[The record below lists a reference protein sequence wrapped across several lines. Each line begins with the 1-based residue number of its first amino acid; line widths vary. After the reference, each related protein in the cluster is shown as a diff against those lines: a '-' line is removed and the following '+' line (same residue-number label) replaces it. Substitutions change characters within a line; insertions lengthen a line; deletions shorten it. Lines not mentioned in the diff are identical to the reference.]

1 MEKNDIVAVPIKP
14 ENLILDADSYIDD
27 TEYLG
32 EYIGEYREDT
42 AGNLIKRYPN
52 KKTFILSECKDKL
65 ATKLKYIEW

>member
-14 ENLILDADSYIDD
+14 ENLILDPDSYIDD

-32 EYIGEYREDT
+32 DYLGEYREDT
-42 AGNLIKRYPN
+42 AKNLITRYPD

-65 ATKLKYIEW
+65 GTTLKYIE